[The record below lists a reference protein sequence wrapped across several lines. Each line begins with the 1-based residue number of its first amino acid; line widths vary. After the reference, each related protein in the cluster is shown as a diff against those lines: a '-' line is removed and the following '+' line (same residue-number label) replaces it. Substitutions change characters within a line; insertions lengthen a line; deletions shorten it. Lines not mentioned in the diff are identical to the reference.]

1 MPGTANTL
9 RGSPLCTDACR
20 VRQRFSISAAAVA
33 CRPPASSPPP
43 GTTSRASTSAPCR
56 SSGPAA
62 WCPPG
67 PSSAPTP
74 PASTC
79 RRARPHP
86 PAPARAAPPH
96 RAHLHLA
103 APGRLAAGHRRRQRV
118 DGHRGELA
126 RRSRR
131 HVVEPGRRVDLP
143 LLAAGGR
150 AAGHRRGVR
159 ARGDERARPLLG
171 PPAPSLT
178 RSRGGVPGG
187 APPCRAGGGI
197 PAAGYPHA
205 ADMAGP
211 ARPSA
216 GPAPGPGR
224 VGDGVEAGSGRRSLS
239 ISRRLW
245 CAVSRCV
252 APGGWSM
259 HSMNFHDWRARSE
272 CSPNEGRRGTR
283 ERRGITPPGRASCR
297 SVGLVAVQA
306 EPGHRGLC
314 CPQCVW
320 HHHGIFTPP
329 VLPVS

>member
-1 MPGTANTL
+1 MGARHRAPSLAKMDDPDERGLVERGYDALSYHYRADDAGDGQYAPWLAALHRRLPG
-9 RGSPLCTDACR
+9 
-20 VRQRFSISAAAVA
+20 AAAVLDLG
-33 CRPPASSPPP
+33 CGCGVPAA
-43 GTTSRASTSAPCR
+43 RFLA
-56 SSGPAA
+56 AA

-67 PSSAPTP
+67 PSAAPTP

-79 RRARPHP
+79 PHP
-86 PAPARAAPPH
+86 PAPVRAAPPH
-96 RAHLHLA
+96 RAHLYLA
-103 APGRLAAGHRRRQRV
+103 APGRLAAGHRRRQRL
-118 DGHRGELA
+118 DRHRGQLA
-126 RRSRR
+126 RRPRR
-131 HVVEPGRRVDLP
+131 HVVEPCRRVDLP
-143 LLAAGGR
+143 LLAAGRR

-159 ARGDERARPLLG
+159 ARGDGRARPLLG
-171 PPAPSLT
+171 PPTPSLT
-178 RSRGGVPGG
+178 RSSGPSR
-187 APPCRAGGGI
+187 PCRAGGGI
-197 PAAGYPHA
+197 PAAGHPHV

-211 ARPSA
+211 APPS
-216 GPAPGPGR
+216 
-224 VGDGVEAGSGRRSLS
+224 AGSGRRSLS

-272 CSPNEGRRGTR
+272 CSPNEGPRGTR